1 MPSDKLR
8 TYEERIGEG
17 QGQRSRD
24 TAQEALSGLF
34 DGEHHV
40 SSSYLTQERLVQRT
54 DPGGWGGWGG
64 GKVGF
69 GRYMK
74 HLLPA

>member
-8 TYEERIGEG
+8 TYEESKSGRT
-17 QGQRSRD
+17 GQRSRD
-24 TAQEALSGLF
+24 TAQEALSSFL

-54 DPGGWGGWGG
+54 DPGWGG
-64 GKVGF
+64 GAVAVA

>member
-24 TAQEALSGLF
+24 TPQEALSGLF

-40 SSSYLTQERLVQRT
+40 SSSYRTQKRHVQRT
-54 DPGGWGGWGG
+54 DGGS
-64 GKVGF
+64 KVGF
-69 GRYMK
+69 GRYTK